1 MKPIVIRNG
10 EPGKFGIISQ
20 AAAKTIAGARHL
32 KLRGAADS
40 QPANGGRL
48 GEPPAGAVGPRDL
61 AWAIASHTV
70 DELLEA
76 KMLDPA
82 SASEQLRLYSAN
94 LGEERFAGQCILRF
108 LFPEEDR
115 LAEAVRQ
122 LNGQAHLHIWEIAHR
137 ITPPEAFYKAHPEI
151 VEVCKL
157 CGAVILDAATQST
170 ITTGSINPLAGD
182 FLFQWIQSALEHDAF
197 ETRPRFF
204 FHVVVPPR
212 HWSALIRAHFRNDHG
227 V

>member
-1 MKPIVIRNG
+1 MNPIVLRHA
-10 EPGKFGIISQ
+10 EPGKHGIVSQ
-20 AAAKTIAGARHL
+20 AAKTIAGALHL

-40 QPANGGRL
+40 HLPTGGRP
-48 GEPPAGAVGPRDL
+48 GEPLAGAIGPRDL
-61 AWAIASHTV
+61 AWAIASHTL
-70 DELLEA
+70 DALLEA

-82 SASEQLRLYSAN
+82 SASEQLRVYSGN

-115 LAEAVRQ
+115 LAQAARQ
-122 LNGQAHLHIWEIAHR
+122 LNGQAHLHVWEIAHR
-137 ITPPEAFYKAHPEI
+137 ITPPESFYKTHPEI

-157 CGAVILDAATQST
+157 CGAVILDAATLST

-182 FLFQWIQSALEHDAF
+182 LLAHWIQSALEHDAF

-227 V
+227 I